1 MRADS
6 WESGRRPHFMLEIWQ
21 EIVIVNHY
29 FHHCLHCCIHHFIMM
44 ISSSIFLSISR
55 PLCQFTH
62 ETFHSFMKNDHIC
75 HISKNL
81 QIMYKCQPNMPITKH
96 ICEICI
102 LFQPFNCW
110 FNGGDVIGLKVKKK
124 TEILFSHIIEMCLDE
139 IVLSNTFAA

>member
-1 MRADS
+1 
-6 WESGRRPHFMLEIWQ
+6 MLEICQ

-62 ETFHSFMKNDHIC
+62 KTFHFHMKNDHIC

-81 QIMYKCQPNMPITKH
+81 QIMAKHLLVPHINVNRQTVHRQQSYKKALDLKKCSADFVTEEGKYARFA
-96 ICEICI
+96 E
-102 LFQPFNCW
+102 
-110 FNGGDVIGLKVKKK
+110 KVKINSRQP
-124 TEILFSHIIEMCLDE
+124 ILM
-139 IVLSNTFAA
+139 